1 VSPEAN
7 RALRVGMLLVLALFL
22 AGLLF
27 LAVGG
32 RARAAESSDP
42 SDEATRLLLAPEPPA
57 APERVREARDLLAV
71 DRNKKIAVI
80 SSALVDLGL
89 HASFGASP
97 IKLLQSAGELGQGL
111 LSWSNRTRGEE
122 QALLL
127 LAPDAMD
134 GGLDQPTQALYD
146 RLAGRERKS
155 LVKKLIDDAE
165 KAVAAGE
172 YRRAR
177 IAVERALELEP
188 GSDRADRLL
197 DALEGHDRR
206 VQSAVAPMS
215 AHVAPWEVPVASA
228 LLVDADDRAE
238 KLAPAGDASGELARA
253 AARYEA
259 GERAEALEE
268 FRSIAKG
275 QGEAS
280 GVAREIL
287 EDRAVNPERALDDEI
302 KSYSRRRSLGWLGGE
317 ALADRGPKVV
327 PEDVELSEDQLR
339 ELKETY
345 KVIRRTVD
353 PVNLVLQAPAR
364 VVRDWQPD
372 GSALREAATRYLELE
387 PQGARA
393 DEARQW
399 LAKLGKD
406 ERASAQVS
414 PFKDGYFVLP
424 HARTHYARVAPRRLV
439 ISADA
444 LRVKAPELAHAL
456 GLEGAPAFVLGDRGL
471 PDTALAIEP
480 ARALELLARLGDGL
494 DEGELQGRS
503 HNPAD
508 VLEALRRLDARVR
521 AGATLRAV
529 ARTPDGAASLGEM
542 GNAVVDGKK
551 VHTFGDIA
559 LSRNEDQIQAN
570 RELGGD
576 GSFCLAEVPC
586 IDRKLPVEGALFAQT
601 NAQGSAGVGARAA
614 YRQAQLSV
622 VMGTSGPHAS
632 LVLPIARWLGISH
645 FLPVEAHVDVGI
657 DGISAGPR
665 LDSTAAADDPS
676 QRL

>member
-1 VSPEAN
+1 MSPEAN
-7 RALRVGMLLVLALFL
+7 QALRLGMWLVLALFV

-27 LAVGG
+27 LALGG
-32 RARAAESSDP
+32 RARAGELSDAP
-42 SDEATRLLLAPEPPA
+42 DEATRLLLAPEPPA
-57 APERVREARDLLAV
+57 APERAREARELLDL

-80 SSALVDLGL
+80 SSALVDLGIR
-89 HASFGASP
+89 ASFGASP

-127 LAPDAMD
+127 LAPDALG
-134 GGLDQPTQALYD
+134 GGLDEPTRALYD
-146 RLAGRERKS
+146 RLADRERTS
-155 LVKKLIDDAE
+155 LVNRLLDDSE
-165 KAVAAGE
+165 KALFAGE

-177 IAVERALELEP
+177 IAVDRALELEP

-206 VQSAVAPMS
+206 VATAVAPMS
-215 AHVAPWEVPVASA
+215 PHVAAWEVPVASG
-228 LLVDADDRAE
+228 LLVDAADRAE
-238 KLAPAGDASGELARA
+238 KLAPALDASGELARA

-259 GERAEALEE
+259 GERAEALED
-268 FRSIAKG
+268 FRRIAEGKG
-275 QGEAS
+275 DAS

-287 EDRAVNPERALDDEI
+287 DDRSVNPERALDDEI
-302 KSYSRRRSLGWLGGE
+302 KSYSRRRSLGWLGGD
-317 ALADRGPKVV
+317 ALADRAPKVI

-345 KVIRRTVD
+345 KLIRKTVD

-393 DEARQW
+393 EEARQW

-414 PFKDGYFVLP
+414 PFRDGYFMLP
-424 HARTHYARVAPRRLV
+424 HARTHYAHVAPQRLV
-439 ISADA
+439 VSADA
-444 LRVKAPELAHAL
+444 LDVQAPELAHAL
-456 GLEGAPAFVLGDRGL
+456 GLEGSSAFILGDRGL
-471 PDTALAIEP
+471 PDDAKAIDTAH
-480 ARALELLARLGDGL
+480 ALELLARLGDGL
-494 DEGELQGRS
+494 DEGALQGRS
-503 HNPAD
+503 PNQAD

-521 AGATLRAV
+521 AGATLHAI
-529 ARTPDGAASLGEM
+529 ARTPAALASLGDM
-542 GNAVVDGKK
+542 GNAVVDGKR
-551 VHTFGDIA
+551 VNTYGDIA
-559 LSRNEDQIQAN
+559 LSRNDDRIEAH
-570 RELGGD
+570 RSLGGD
-576 GSFCLAEVPC
+576 GGFCLADTPC
-586 IDRKLPVEGALFAQT
+586 IDRKLPVDGAVFAQT
-601 NAQGSAGVGARAA
+601 NATGSAGVGARAE

-622 VMGTSGPHAS
+622 MMSSSGPRAS
-632 LVLPIARWLGISH
+632 LVLPIARWLGIQH
-645 FLPVEAHVDVGI
+645 ILPVEAHVDVGL

-665 LDSTAAADDPS
+665 LDGSANDDPS
-676 QRL
+676 QKL